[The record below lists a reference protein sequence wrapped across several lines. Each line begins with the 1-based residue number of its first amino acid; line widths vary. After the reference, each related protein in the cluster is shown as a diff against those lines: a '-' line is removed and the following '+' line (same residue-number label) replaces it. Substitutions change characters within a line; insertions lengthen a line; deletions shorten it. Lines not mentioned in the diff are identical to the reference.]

1 MEYKAISGASGYF
14 LGRLDWPDE
23 LTIAFLGENE
33 EFVYGLATLL
43 EDIGPDNL
51 RVVFK
56 ENPCGTISIIVQDKR
71 DPSNFND
78 IRERPL
84 DHATRFLAEFQEDR
98 KAIIT
103 VGDLD
108 MNLAYD
114 RLRLEIHDI
123 EFIPRFLN

>member
-1 MEYKAISGASGYF
+1 MDVKAISGASGYF
-14 LGRLDWPDE
+14 LGRLDYPDE

-33 EFVYGLATLL
+33 DFVYGLAALL
-43 EDIGPDNL
+43 QDIGPDNL

-56 ENPCGTISIIVQDKR
+56 ETPSGNISIIIEDKR

-78 IRERPL
+78 SRERPL
-84 DHATRFLAEFQEDR
+84 DHATRFLAEFNEEK

-103 VGDLD
+103 VGDLN

-114 RLRLEIHDI
+114 KLRLEIKDI
-123 EFIPRFLN
+123 EFIPRYLN